1 MSAAAPPNTA
11 VISPCP
17 EVLLDVL
24 VRHRPRH
31 RPRGMKLRQA
41 AAICAVL
48 EVVPY
53 GTPVERD
60 GSVFRLVRT
69 GAAVSVMEDAAVLG
83 TSRLPAPPA
92 KEAA

>member
-1 MSAAAPPNTA
+1 MSATAPMNTA

-53 GTPVERD
+53 GTPVERA
-60 GSVFRLVRT
+60 GSVFRLT
-69 GAAVSVMEDAAVLG
+69 LDNSAVSLAEDGVVLS
-83 TSRLPAPPA
+83 TSRLPAQP
-92 KEAA
+92 